1 MVTANSFT
9 CTLFF
14 TNAYVLNTVSR
25 ESQSNG
31 SHKELQINANNQFA
45 LWSIDCAFSFVVLA
59 QLQLRA
65 HLQVDR
71 DELACWTKRRAE
83 QAPNRRLSC
92 STTKKKSKKSK
103 SKSNRKKVKWSEK
116 DLLTSLGN
124 YQSTKCI
131 SLNHSSQNIRWKT
144 TFTKSTQSALQ
155 LFGFKLIICFIKKK
169 SFMNEWKKLS
179 IEKEKLTWISDRR
192 FFASCSRSWFATAT
206 SVSVCKR
213 RFLASCYDCL
223 FVTNCELFD
232 FGFFKK

>member
-45 LWSIDCAFSFVVLA
+45 LWSSDCVFSFVVLA

-169 SFMNEWKKLS
+169 KFHEWMKKAFNWKRKTHLNFGSTFFCILFKKL
-179 IEKEKLTWISDRR
+179 IRNSDFSFSLQTT
-192 FFASCSRSWFATAT
+192 FF
-206 SVSVCKR
+206 SVM
-213 RFLASCYDCL
+213 LWL
-223 FVTNCELFD
+223 FVCYELWIIRFWV
-232 FGFFKK
+232 F